1 MVIGIWEPIS
11 IDSSVTCLVTRING
25 YVFFRFSVLLV
36 FILLFIDIL
45 SRAIDLDSLY
55 IIVPYVAVFALA
67 VLGLFLRTEPLLIH
81 YLTVFMLFF
90 ALAMYGTPG
99 NPKVHIPLLLK
110 FAALIGYVAV
120 TSFLPIMVC
129 YEKFSLSL
137 KNILTGLK
145 MIKITSEKLIIRLLE
160 KAFSYAIIIAP
171 LSVAVSYLLIDLGMV
186 NTQTEFSTFALRNF
200 FILIGGAFYIEV
212 VYKLSKML
220 PKIIKVVQLSKWEI
234 LGVVFYY
241 VASPMVFVIPAY
253 YVLVLLEFREVNYT
267 PETFNNALN
276 VLVVL
281 FFFLATITA
290 IDCRLKKA
298 KKCKK

>member
-1 MVIGIWEPIS
+1 M
-11 IDSSVTCLVTRING
+11 TRING

-55 IIVPYVAVFALA
+55 IIVSYIAVFVLA

-90 ALAMYGTPG
+90 ALAMYGTPD
-99 NPKVHIPLLLK
+99 NPKVHTPLLHLLR

-120 TSFLPIMVC
+120 ISFWPIMAC
-129 YEKFSLSL
+129 YEKPSLSL
-137 KNILTGLK
+137 KNLLTGLK

-160 KAFSYAIIIAP
+160 KASSYAIIIAP

-220 PKIIKVVQLSKWEI
+220 PKIIKVDQLSKREI
-234 LGVVFYY
+234 LGVAYY
-241 VASPMVFVIPAY
+241 AASPIVFVIPAY

-267 PETFNNALN
+267 PETFNNALGA
-276 VLVVL
+276 LVVL

-290 IDCRLKKA
+290 MDCRLKKA
-298 KKCKK
+298 KNVRNSG